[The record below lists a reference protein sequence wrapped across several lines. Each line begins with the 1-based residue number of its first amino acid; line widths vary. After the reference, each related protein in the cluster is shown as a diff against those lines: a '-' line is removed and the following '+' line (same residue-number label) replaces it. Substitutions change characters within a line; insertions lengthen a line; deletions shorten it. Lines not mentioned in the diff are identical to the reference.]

1 MAHIEKLQ
9 AIREEICKVVPEIKE
24 LKEGCIILAGRKE
37 LLHTVYSFENGVYS
51 AYLNKPFPPNLI
63 DIEFYDCE
71 FEEGASDVEIIGRP
85 ITLADV
91 IFSLKEF
98 AKKYK
103 LMTGRLFGLEPI
115 LLKTLELWSFAKTL
129 DEQDEAVVS
138 FLYQILK

>member
-1 MAHIEKLQ
+1 MTHQQKLSAIHEEISKVVEDIKDLRNGCRVYWKCRDVTIMATIIEKNY
-9 AIREEICKVVPEIKE
+9 
-24 LKEGCIILAGRKE
+24 AGNY
-37 LLHTVYSFENGVYS
+37 LVTNGIGRS
-51 AYLNKPFPPNLI
+51 TINKKKI
-63 DIEFYDCE
+63 T
-71 FEEGASDVEIIGRP
+71 GIIGRP

-91 IFSLKEF
+91 IFCLKEF

-115 LLKTLELWSFAKTL
+115 LLKLLEIWNLAKTL